1 MEQRQFE
8 QAVDHIARVER
19 VQRLLPGD
27 LSRRLGLPIKEV
39 ERMLD
44 RMVTNGSLE
53 LDSDDD
59 GNLYY
64 FVPGVGTGGVF
75 NPSAGPTAPPVAT
88 GVPAGPSTQAGYPP
102 PGYGAPPPGYGAP
115 PPGYG
120 APPGAGWPSGAQAP
134 PAGQVWPGGYAQ
146 APYPTQGGYVPP
158 AYGPPRGPAPGPN
171 AWGQQT
177 RGPWQGQQPG
187 AYVPPPSPYGAPT
200 GQPGTY
206 GGYAPPGTVGGWGQP
221 QGTAPY
227 GPAYGYAPPG
237 QVPYGHNALVPAGD
251 PYAVGH
257 QRSPSAAAMLS
268 LFFPGAGQLYNGQV
282 TKGLGFFIATLLMA
296 GTLTPVFLIP
306 YIWSILDAHAT
317 SRHINAHGML
327 PP

>member
-27 LSRRLGLPIKEV
+27 LSRRFGLPVKEV

-44 RMVTNGSLE
+44 RMVTNGALE

-64 FVPGVGTGGVF
+64 FVPGVGAGGVF
-75 NPSAGPTAPPVAT
+75 NPSAGGVAPSAAPGAPTGGAS
-88 GVPAGPSTQAGYPP
+88 PSTPVGYPP
-102 PGYGAPPPGYGAP
+102 PGYGAPPPVYGAP
-115 PPGYG
+115 T
-120 APPGAGWPSGAQAP
+120 GAGWPAGGQAP
-134 PAGQVWPGGYAQ
+134 PAGQAWPGGYAQ

-158 AYGPPRGPAPGPN
+158 AYGPPRGAAPGPN
-171 AWGQQT
+171 PWGQQT

-187 AYVPPPSPYGAPT
+187 AYVPPPSPYGAPA
-200 GQPGTY
+200 GPPGTY
-206 GGYAPPGTVGGWGQP
+206 GGYAPPGAVGGWAQP
-221 QGTAPY
+221 PGSAPY
-227 GPAYGYAPPG
+227 GAGYAYAPPG
-237 QVPYGHNALVPAGD
+237 QTPYGHNALVPAGD
-251 PYAVGH
+251 PYAMGH
-257 QRSPSAAAMLS
+257 QRSPSAAALLS
-268 LFFPGAGQLYNGQV
+268 LFFPGAGQLYNGQI
-282 TKGLGFFIATLLMA
+282 TKGFGFFIATLVMA
-296 GTLTPVFLIP
+296 GTLTPLLLIP

-317 SRHINAHGML
+317 SRHLNAHGML

>member
-19 VQRLLPGD
+19 VQRLLPGE
-27 LSRRLGLPIKEV
+27 LSRRFGLPVKEV

-59 GNLYY
+59 GNLFY

-75 NPSAGPTAPPVAT
+75 NPSVGAAPPAPAT
-88 GVPAGPSTQAGYPP
+88 AQPTGASGPATQGGYAP
-102 PGYGAPPPGYGAP
+102 PGYGAQPPGGWPTGGQAP
-115 PPGYG
+115 PQGQ
-120 APPGAGWPSGAQAP
+120 GWPSGYP
-134 PAGQVWPGGYAQ
+134 Q

-171 AWGQQT
+171 PWGQQT
-177 RGPWQGQQPG
+177 RGPWQGQQQG
-187 AYVPPPSPYGAPT
+187 GYVPPPSPYGVPA

-206 GGYAPPGTVGGWGQP
+206 GGYAPPGTVGGWAQP
-221 QGTAPY
+221 PGTAPY
-227 GPAYGYAPPG
+227 GPGYGYAPPG
-237 QVPYGHNALVPAGD
+237 HVPYGHNALVPAGD
-251 PYAVGH
+251 PYAMGH
-257 QRSPSAAAMLS
+257 QRSPSAAALLS

>member
-27 LSRRLGLPIKEV
+27 LSRRFGLPIKEV

-59 GNLYY
+59 GNLFY

-75 NPSAGPTAPPVAT
+75 NPGAAAAAPPVGSGQAT
-88 GVPAGPSTQAGYPP
+88 GQPGPATQMGYGP
-102 PGYGAPPPGYGAP
+102 PGYGAQPPGGWPPGGQAPPPPGQ
-115 PPGYG
+115 
-120 APPGAGWPSGAQAP
+120 GWPSGYPQAWP
-134 PAGQVWPGGYAQ
+134 P
-146 APYPTQGGYVPP
+146 QGGYVPP

-171 AWGQQT
+171 PWGQQT
-177 RGPWQGQQPG
+177 RGPWPGQQQG
-187 AYVPPPSPYGAPT
+187 GYVPPPSPYGPPT

-206 GGYAPPGTVGGWGQP
+206 GGYAAPGTAGGWAQP
-221 QGTAPY
+221 SGAPPY
-227 GPAYGYAPPG
+227 GSGYGYAPPG

-251 PYAVGH
+251 PYAAGH
-257 QRSPSAAAMLS
+257 QRSPSAAALLS

-296 GTLTPVFLIP
+296 GTLTPAFLIP

>member
-27 LSRRLGLPIKEV
+27 LSRRFGLPVKEV

-64 FVPGVGTGGVF
+64 FVPGVGAGGVF
-75 NPSAGPTAPPVAT
+75 NAGAGAVAPPAAPGAPT
-88 GVPAGPSTQAGYPP
+88 GGAAPSTPAGYPP
-102 PGYGAPPPGYGAP
+102 PGYGAPPPV
-115 PPGYG
+115 YG
-120 APPGAGWPSGAQAP
+120 APPGAGWPAGGQAP
-134 PAGQVWPGGYAQ
+134 PAGQAWPGGYAQ

-187 AYVPPPSPYGAPT
+187 AYVPPPSPYGTPT
-200 GQPGTY
+200 GQPGMY
-206 GGYAPPGTVGGWGQP
+206 GGYAPPGAVGGWAQQP
-221 QGTAPY
+221 GSAPY
-227 GPAYGYAPPG
+227 GAGYAYAPPG
-237 QVPYGHNALVPAGD
+237 QTPYGHNALVPAGD
-251 PYAVGH
+251 PYAMGH
-257 QRSPSAAAMLS
+257 QRSPSAAALLS
-268 LFFPGAGQLYNGQV
+268 LFFPGAGQLYNGQI
-282 TKGLGFFIATLLMA
+282 TKGFGFFIATLLMA
-296 GTLTPVFLIP
+296 GTLTPFFLIP

-317 SRHINAHGML
+317 SRHLNAHGML